1 MRKED
6 KGVYLVNGN
15 RIVSSE
21 EKHLLTGIG
30 FTEAELKTAK
40 EGTMAW
46 SILKAHNTSS
56 DMENLRLKFDALVS
70 LNHDMIW
77 ECCKR
82 QCLRCGRISDPLC
95 PYKLS

>member
-30 FTEAELKTAK
+30 FTEAELKTA
-40 EGTMAW
+40 
-46 SILKAHNTSS
+46 
-56 DMENLRLKFDALVS
+56 
-70 LNHDMIW
+70 
-77 ECCKR
+77 
-82 QCLRCGRISDPLC
+82 
-95 PYKLS
+95 

>member
-21 EKHLLTGIG
+21 EKPLLTGIG

-56 DMENLRLKFDALVS
+56 VSYTHLRVPAFDFAAAYC
-70 LNHDMIW
+70 NRDFI
-77 ECCKR
+77 CCV
-82 QCLRCGRISDPLC
+82 
-95 PYKLS
+95 

>member
-21 EKHLLTGIG
+21 EKHILTGIG

-40 EGTMAW
+40 EGTG
-46 SILKAHNTSS
+46 
-56 DMENLRLKFDALVS
+56 LV
-70 LNHDMIW
+70 DT
-77 ECCKR
+77 E
-82 QCLRCGRISDPLC
+82 GP
-95 PYKLS
+95 

>member
-30 FTEAELKTAK
+30 FTAVSYTHLTLP
-40 EGTMAW
+40 T
-46 SILKAHNTSS
+46 IL
-56 DMENLRLKFDALVS
+56 LV
-70 LNHDMIW
+70 
-77 ECCKR
+77 
-82 QCLRCGRISDPLC
+82 
-95 PYKLS
+95 

>member
-30 FTEAELKTAK
+30 FTEAELKTAN

-70 LNHDMIW
+70 HDMTYMNF
-77 ECCKR
+77 R
-82 QCLRCGRISDPLC
+82 FPLSLQTVITAC
-95 PYKLS
+95 VRLEEL